1 MEVKLTDCYT
11 LSEGKALMSG
21 TEALVRLLLE
31 QSRIDR
37 MNGLRTKGLVSGY
50 PGSPLGGLDIALGKA
65 KSFLDEEGIYFQPAV
80 NEELAATALWGSQH
94 INLYDNPSIQGVF
107 SMWYGKGPGLDRAM
121 DALRHA
127 NQGGVAPHGGMVIAV
142 GDDPTGKSST
152 LAYQSDQNFHSL
164 GIPYFFPKNV
174 SEIIPMGLEAFALSR
189 YSGCCVGLKIVVDTA
204 DSNAVVDM
212 SRLRPNFPKM
222 MPNNLVHVTKHDP
235 AGARESKLHEIRLP
249 EVQKW
254 CAKSENAVQIYRPAK
269 KGKTRLGIIGVGK
282 IANEI
287 NEALI
292 TLLPDGGKSNTVAF
306 TALNMPW
313 PLPEQSLSDMLSI
326 AEEVL
331 VIEEKRSFVEDQIAK
346 ICVKKGRNMLL
357 SGKTSPDGENLLPS
371 YGEISLENI
380 INVIAER
387 ASHHSIELNPLKKLS
402 ISNKLDEIPVRQ
414 PYYCAGC
421 PHNSSTKA
429 SDGEIVGMGI
439 GCHSISG
446 FINPDTITNFT
457 QMGGEG
463 AFWIGRAPFSERTHS
478 FQNMG
483 DGTYAHSGY
492 LGVRAAVAAGV
503 NITFKMLVND
513 AVAMTGG
520 QSAQGGSSPFSMTE
534 QLLAEGVKK
543 VVIVS
548 DQPDQIRKNARWPV
562 TVDFFHRDKILKVQD
577 ELSQIKGVSA
587 LLHVQTCA
595 TELRR
600 RRKRKTIPQR
610 SERIYINAAV
620 CEGCGDCA
628 KSSNCVALK
637 PKFDGE
643 AYKRVIDQSVCND
656 DYSCLD
662 GFCPSFVAVVPSVG
676 NARKKIKLP
685 ENVKLP
691 DPVILDKEITNI
703 YLAGIGGTGISTLS
717 AVLVMAARLDDIYAQ
732 AVSQT
737 GLSQKNGAV
746 TSQIRIT
753 KSEDLSL
760 RMSRIPDGEADL
772 LLACD
777 AVVGVADNS
786 LKTLSKNKS
795 QAIINIDVDPVG
807 VVGFGNGATVPEKVI
822 FSRLEKFLD
831 SKKFS
836 TYNIQQICE
845 SLMGNKVTANVMMLG
860 IALQK
865 GMIPISVGSVEKAL
879 PLNGASVQD
888 NLIALEWG
896 RWLAYD
902 KQYVLEASGYNKISS
917 INNGL
922 ENAGI
927 GELLNAFSEKLI
939 LYQDANYAKHYR
951 KIMDAVSAQFGDT
964 IISQK
969 SAKALFR
976 AMAIKDEYEV
986 ARLMLSPTFEQTLKS
1001 KFGNSRPSSYYLA
1014 PPFLSFLKDANG
1026 FPRKVR
1032 FGSWVRTIFWVLTKL
1047 KSLRGTAFDPFAH
1060 SRERK
1065 LEVSFRAAL
1074 IAKLSNPKKLM
1085 QMPEELEAQLD
1096 AALKVKGYGHVK
1108 QKSLEAAILA
1118 LN

>member
-21 TEALVRLLLE
+21 MEALVRLLLE
-31 QSRIDR
+31 QARIDR

-65 KSFLDEEGIYFQPAV
+65 QAFLDEEEIHFQPAV

-94 INLYDNPSIQGVF
+94 INLYDNPDIQGVF

-174 SEIIPMGLEAFALSR
+174 SDIIPMGLEAFALSR

-212 SRLRPNFPKM
+212 SRLRPSLPILK
-222 MPNNLVHVTKHDP
+222 PNSLAHVTKHDP
-235 AGARESKLHEIRLP
+235 ASVRESKLHDVRLP
-249 EVQKW
+249 AVQTW
-254 CAKSENAVQIYRPAK
+254 CEHSENVAQIYIPAK
-269 KGKTRLGIIGVGK
+269 KGETQLGIIGVGK
-282 IANEI
+282 ISNEV
-287 NEALI
+287 NEALGI
-292 TLLPDGGKSNTVAF
+292 LLPDSGKKNKIAF

-313 PLPEQSLSDMLSI
+313 PLPEQKLLEMLSVVD
-326 AEEVL
+326 EVL
-331 VIEEKRSFVEDQIAK
+331 VIEEKRSFVEDQVAK
-346 ICVKKGRNMLL
+346 LCVKQGLSILL
-357 SGKTSPDGENLLPS
+357 SGKTTPDGVNLFPAF
-371 YGEISLENI
+371 GELSLESVVTAI
-380 INVIAER
+380 FTR
-387 ASHHSIELNPLKKLS
+387 ASHHLISLNSKEKSPELNRLT
-402 ISNKLDEIPVRQ
+402 EIPTRQ

-421 PHNSSTKA
+421 PHNSSTKLPN
-429 SDGEIVGMGI
+429 GEVVGMGI

-463 AFWIGRAPFSERTHS
+463 AFWIGRAPFSERSHS

-520 QSAQGGSSPFSMTE
+520 QSAQGGSSPSSMSK

-548 DQPDQIRKNARWPV
+548 DQPEQISSSGSWPNS
-562 TVDFFHRDKILKVQD
+562 VDFFHRDNILKVQD
-577 ELSQIKGVSA
+577 DLSNIKGVTA
-587 LLHVQTCA
+587 ILHVQTCA

-600 RRKRKTIPQR
+600 RRKRKILPQR
-610 SERIYINAAV
+610 AERIYINPAV

-643 AYKRVIDQSVCND
+643 ADKRVIDYSACND
-656 DYSCLD
+656 DYSCLN
-662 GFCPSFVAVVPSVG
+662 GFCPSFVAVIPKVKERPE
-676 NARKKIKLP
+676 IKLP
-685 ENVKLP
+685 VSKILP
-691 DPVILDKEITNI
+691 HPVIINKKITNI
-703 YLAGIGGTGISTLS
+703 YLAGIGGTGVSTLS

-732 AVSQT
+732 AVNQT

-753 KSEDLSL
+753 RSENLSL

-786 LKTLSKNKS
+786 LRVLNKQKS
-795 QAIINIDVDPVG
+795 QAIMNIDIDPVG
-807 VVGFGNGATVPEKVI
+807 VVGFGNGVTVSEKTVL
-822 FSRLEKFLD
+822 SRLYKFLEV
-831 SKKFS
+831 KNCS
-836 TYNIQQICE
+836 TYNIQKICE
-845 SLMGNKVTANVMMLG
+845 TLMGNKTTANVMMLG

-865 GMIPISVGSVEKAL
+865 GIIPVSVRSVEKAL
-879 PLNGASVQD
+879 TLNGASVSE
-888 NLIALEWG
+888 NLKALQWG
-896 RWLAYD
+896 RWLAHD
-902 KQYVLEASGYNKISS
+902 PQFVLNVSGCGKNRLSEYSTKDAELDHL
-917 INNGL
+917 INS
-922 ENAGI
+922 
-927 GELLNAFSEKLI
+927 FSEKLTS
-939 LYQDANYAKHYR
+939 YQNKNYAESYK
-951 KIMDAVSAQFGDT
+951 KIMDAIKAQFGDT
-964 IISQK
+964 TISQK
-969 SAKALFR
+969 TARALFKG
-976 AMAIKDEYEV
+976 MAIKDEYEV
-986 ARLMLSPTFEQTLKS
+986 ARLMVSTTFKESLIS
-1001 KFGNSRPSSYYLA
+1001 KFGTARPSGYYLA
-1014 PPFLSFLKDANG
+1014 PPFLSFLKDVNG
-1026 FPRKVR
+1026 LPRKIR
-1032 FGSWVRTIFWVLTKL
+1032 FGSWMHFIFLALTKL
-1047 KSLRGTAFDPFAH
+1047 KGFRETCFDPFSY

-1065 LEVSFRAAL
+1065 LEIRFKNLL
-1074 IAKLSNPKKLM
+1074 ISKLSDPKKLKEN
-1085 QMPEELEAQLD
+1085 PATLEAQLD
-1096 AALKVKGYGHVK
+1096 SALEVKGYGHIK
-1108 QKSLEAAILA
+1108 RDSLKAAILA
-1118 LN
+1118 LK

>member
-94 INLYDNPSIQGVF
+94 INLYDNPSVQGVF

-222 MPNNLVHVTKHDP
+222 KPNNLVHVTKHDP

-346 ICVKKGRNMLL
+346 ICVKKDRNMLL
-357 SGKTSPDGENLLPS
+357 SGKTNPDGENLLPS
-371 YGEISLENI
+371 YGELSLENI

-387 ASHHSIELNPLKKLS
+387 ASHHSIELNPLKELS
-402 ISNKLDEIPVRQ
+402 LVNKLDEIPVRQ

-643 AYKRVIDQSVCND
+643 AYKRVIDHSVCND

-662 GFCPSFVAVVPSVG
+662 GFCPSFVAVVPRVG
-676 NARKKIKLP
+676 DARKKIKLP
-685 ENVKLP
+685 ENGKLP

-807 VVGFGNGATVPEKVI
+807 VVGFGNGTTVPEKVI

-865 GMIPISVGSVEKAL
+865 GMIPISVASVEKAL
-879 PLNGASVQD
+879 TLNGASVQE
-888 NLIALEWG
+888 NLIALNWG

-902 KQYVLEASGYNKISS
+902 KQYVLEVSGYNKVSS
-917 INNGL
+917 MNTGQ

-927 GELLNAFSEKLI
+927 DELLNAFSEKLI
-939 LYQDANYAKHYR
+939 LYQDANYAKSYR
-951 KIMDAVSAQFGDT
+951 KIMDAISAQFGDT

-1074 IAKLSNPKKLM
+1074 ITKLSNPKKLM
-1085 QMPEELEAQLD
+1085 QMPEKLEAQLD
-1096 AALKVKGYGHVK
+1096 AALNVKGYGHVK
-1108 QKSLEAAILA
+1108 KKSLEAAILA

>member
-37 MNGLRTKGLVSGY
+37 SNGLSTKGLVSGY

-65 KSFLDEEGIYFQPAV
+65 QAFLDEEEIYFQPAV

-94 INLYDNPSIQGVF
+94 INLYDNPEIQGVF

-174 SEIIPMGLEAFALSR
+174 SDIIPMGLEAFALSR

-212 SRLRPNFPKM
+212 SKLRPSLPILK
-222 MPNNLVHVTKHDP
+222 PNSLVHVTKHDP
-235 AGARESKLHEIRLP
+235 ASVRESKLHDLRLP
-249 EVQKW
+249 
-254 CAKSENAVQIYRPAK
+254 AVQTWCENSKNVAQVYLPAK
-269 KGKTRLGIIGVGK
+269 KGETRLGIIGVGK
-282 IANEI
+282 IANEV
-287 NEALI
+287 NEALAS
-292 TLLPDGGKSNTVAF
+292 LLPDRDKKNTIAF
-306 TALNMPW
+306 TAINMPW
-313 PLPEQSLSDMLSI
+313 PLPEKKISAMLSVVD
-326 AEEVL
+326 EVL
-331 VIEEKRSFVEDQIAK
+331 VIEEKRSFVEEQIAK
-346 ICVKKGRNMLL
+346 ICLKQDCHILL
-357 SGKTSPDGENLLPS
+357 SGKTNPDGTNLLPS
-371 YGEISLENI
+371 YGELSLENI
-380 INVIAER
+380 LNVIAAR
-387 ASHHSIELNPLKKLS
+387 ASHHSIVLNPIEKAPVVSSLS
-402 ISNKLDEIPVRQ
+402 EIPIRQ

-421 PHNSSTKA
+421 PHNSSTKV

-463 AFWIGRAPFSERTHS
+463 AFWIGRAPFSDRSHS

-520 QSAQGGSSPFSMTE
+520 QSAQGGSTPLSMSE
-534 QLLAEGVKK
+534 QLLAEGVEK

-548 DQPDQIRKNARWPV
+548 DQPDEIRLNGSWPAS
-562 TVDFFHRDKILKVQD
+562 VDFFHRDKILRVQD
-577 ELSQIKGVSA
+577 DLSQIKGVTA

-600 RRKRKTIPQR
+600 RRKRKTIASR
-610 SERIYINAAV
+610 AERIYINAAV

-628 KSSNCVALK
+628 QSSNCVALK

-643 AYKRVIDQSVCND
+643 ADKRVIDHTVCND

-662 GFCPSFVAVVPSVG
+662 GFCPSFVAVVPKSG
-676 NARKKIKLP
+676 NYRQEIELP
-685 ENVKLP
+685 ECIKLP
-691 DPVILDKEITNI
+691 DPVIVDKEITNI
-703 YLAGIGGTGISTLS
+703 YLAGIGGTGVSTLS
-717 AVLVMAARLDDIYAQ
+717 AVLVMAARLDDICAQ

-753 KSEDLSL
+753 RSEDLSL

-786 LKTLSKNKS
+786 LKVLNKHKS
-795 QAIINIDVDPVG
+795 QVIMNIDIDPVG
-807 VVGFGNGATVPEKVI
+807 VVGFGNGKTISEKTI
-822 FSRLEKFLD
+822 FSRLNKFLD
-831 SKKFS
+831 IKNCT
-836 TYNIQQICE
+836 TYNIQQISE
-845 SLMGNKVTANVMMLG
+845 SLMGNKITANVMMLG

-865 GMIPISVGSVEKAL
+865 GMIPISVRSVEKAL
-879 PLNGASVQD
+879 ILNGTSVKE
-888 NLIALEWG
+888 NLKAVQWG

-902 KQYVLEASGYNKISS
+902 PQYVLNVSGFSKNRFTEYSPEEA
-917 INNGL
+917 
-922 ENAGI
+922 
-927 GELLNAFSEKLI
+927 ELDHLIPIFSEKLTS
-939 LYQDANYAKHYR
+939 YQNKNYAESYQ
-951 KIMDAVSAQFGDT
+951 KIMDAFKAQFGDT
-964 IISQK
+964 TISQK
-969 SAKALFR
+969 TAKALFR
-976 AMAIKDEYEV
+976 GMAIKDEYEV
-986 ARLMLSPTFEQTLKS
+986 ARLMLSTTFEESLIS
-1001 KFGNSRPSSYYLA
+1001 KFGTARPSGYYLA
-1014 PPFLSFLKDANG
+1014 PPFLSFLKDGNG
-1026 FPRKVR
+1026 LPRKIR
-1032 FGSWVRTIFWVLTKL
+1032 FGPWMRFIFLALTKL
-1047 KSLRGTAFDPFAH
+1047 KGLRETSFDPF
-1060 SRERK
+1060 SYSQERK
-1065 LEVSFRAAL
+1065 LEVKFKNLL
-1074 IAKLSNPKKLM
+1074 ISKLSDPKKLKES
-1085 QMPEELEAQLD
+1085 PETFEAQLD
-1096 AALKVKGYGHVK
+1096 SALKVKGYGHIK
-1108 QKSLEAAILA
+1108 RESIKAAILA
-1118 LN
+1118 LQ

>member
-1 MEVKLTDCYT
+1 M
-11 LSEGKALMSG
+11 
-21 TEALVRLLLE
+21 
-31 QSRIDR
+31 
-37 MNGLRTKGLVSGY
+37 
-50 PGSPLGGLDIALGKA
+50 
-65 KSFLDEEGIYFQPAV
+65 
-80 NEELAATALWGSQH
+80 
-94 INLYDNPSIQGVF
+94 
-107 SMWYGKGPGLDRAM
+107 
-121 DALRHA
+121 
-127 NQGGVAPHGGMVIAV
+127 
-142 GDDPTGKSST
+142 
-152 LAYQSDQNFHSL
+152 
-164 GIPYFFPKNV
+164 
-174 SEIIPMGLEAFALSR
+174 
-189 YSGCCVGLKIVVDTA
+189 
-204 DSNAVVDM
+204 
-212 SRLRPNFPKM
+212 
-222 MPNNLVHVTKHDP
+222 
-235 AGARESKLHEIRLP
+235 
-249 EVQKW
+249 
-254 CAKSENAVQIYRPAK
+254 
-269 KGKTRLGIIGVGK
+269 
-282 IANEI
+282 
-287 NEALI
+287 
-292 TLLPDGGKSNTVAF
+292 
-306 TALNMPW
+306 
-313 PLPEQSLSDMLSI
+313 
-326 AEEVL
+326 
-331 VIEEKRSFVEDQIAK
+331 
-346 ICVKKGRNMLL
+346 
-357 SGKTSPDGENLLPS
+357 
-371 YGEISLENI
+371 
-380 INVIAER
+380 
-387 ASHHSIELNPLKKLS
+387 
-402 ISNKLDEIPVRQ
+402 
-414 PYYCAGC
+414 
-421 PHNSSTKA
+421 
-429 SDGEIVGMGI
+429 
-439 GCHSISG
+439 
-446 FINPDTITNFT
+446 
-457 QMGGEG
+457 
-463 AFWIGRAPFSERTHS
+463 
-478 FQNMG
+478 
-483 DGTYAHSGY
+483 
-492 LGVRAAVAAGV
+492 
-503 NITFKMLVND
+503 
-513 AVAMTGG
+513 
-520 QSAQGGSSPFSMTE
+520 
-534 QLLAEGVKK
+534 
-543 VVIVS
+543 
-548 DQPDQIRKNARWPV
+548 
-562 TVDFFHRDKILKVQD
+562 
-577 ELSQIKGVSA
+577 SQIKGVSA

-610 SERIYINAAV
+610 AQRVYINAAV

-628 KSSNCVALK
+628 KSANCVALK

-643 AYKRVIDQSVCND
+643 AYKRVIDHSVCND

-676 NARKKIKLP
+676 DVRKKIKLP
-685 ENVKLP
+685 ENGKLP

-795 QAIINIDVDPVG
+795 QAIINVDVDPVG
-807 VVGFGNGATVPEKVI
+807 VVGFGNGTTVPEQVI

-865 GMIPISVGSVEKAL
+865 GMIPISVASLEKAL
-879 PLNGASVQD
+879 TLNGASVQD
-888 NLIALEWG
+888 NLIALKWG

-902 KQYVLEASGYNKISS
+902 KQYVLEVSGYNKVCS
-917 INNGL
+917 INTGL

-927 GELLNAFSEKLI
+927 DELLNAFSEKLI
-939 LYQDANYAKHYR
+939 LYQDANYAKSYR
-951 KIMDAVSAQFGDT
+951 KIMDAISAQFGDT

-1047 KSLRGTAFDPFAH
+1047 KRLRGTVFDPFAH

-1065 LEVSFRAAL
+1065 LEVSFRDDL
-1074 IAKLSNPKKLM
+1074 ITKLSNPKKLM
-1085 QMPEELEAQLD
+1085 QMPEKLEAQLD

-1108 QKSLEAAILA
+1108 KKSLEAAILA